1 MSIYFGWLL
10 GVYCYAL
17 CAAQVSGYY
26 NDASGQLTFH
36 HAVQSHPQRSLYI
49 VKSRDRSDDSSYG
62 ILKSLALEVGF
73 GVHLLGE
80 KVAISGLTLQPED
93 VVLAVG
99 SSSELIQ
106 RQLGST
112 SNSVLLSRFISLAYP
127 ITQLLP
133 YSSIAIAPMVDATS
147 RSLFSF
153 AIQDQLL
160 SQHKNVGHILVS
172 NTSYSDMFSGSNLKL
187 ISAIKRVLQSQY
199 DSNDDQD
206 SVQVLRAI
214 QKQLKRESHVALSPP
229 CHYYNDK
236 DPKSVDKNVN
246 CFVGSQFMAYIQ
258 LQSAIGHLAPDLNE
272 SLSPIVHNLSGR
284 FLGYEYHGALKNHPL
299 DVSVSLREEQ
309 HYAWVHFPLHVPVVR
324 KLSTSSVEAESVS
337 ETIYESSAFY
347 KRSQQMS
354 NSVQWPLKSLTAIES
369 KGKLGSRE
377 LYMKPLNHSNQSYLD
392 LMRNVGLPFEH
403 LDYSQS
409 YEELFDSAQAVRE
422 ESVWIQQPVSGLSG
436 NQKGFCARLN
446 LIAIK
451 EAFKLLQF
459 DGVRY
464 HKISVGK
471 QQTAIAIEP
480 ILKSNS
486 QNLAL
491 SELQQKIL
499 SGDLMLAVSYDLDT
513 LWNIGPLWIWR
524 QLSVRETSW
533 PKGSSSNING
543 RRQLLRI
550 IQSPVM
556 MSPVNF
562 FIKDAAGIHYC
573 KVLHP
578 SRVIEW
584 LLYDQ

>member
-1 MSIYFGWLL
+1 MSVYFGWLL
-10 GVYCYAL
+10 GIYCYAL
-17 CAAQVSGYY
+17 CATQVSGYY
-26 NDASGQLTFH
+26 YDASGQLTFH
-36 HAVQSHPQRSLYI
+36 HAVQSHSQRSLYI
-49 VKSRDRSDDSSYG
+49 VKSRDRPEDLSYG
-62 ILKSLALEVGF
+62 ILKSLATEVGF
-73 GVHLLGE
+73 NTHLLGE
-80 KVAISGLTLQPED
+80 KFAIRGLSLQPED
-93 VVLAVG
+93 VVIAVG

-106 RQLGST
+106 RQLAST
-112 SNSVLLSRFISLAYP
+112 SQSVLLSRFLSLAYP
-127 ITQLLP
+127 ITHLLP
-133 YSSIAIAPMVDATS
+133 YPSIAIAPMIDATS

-160 SQHKNVGHILVS
+160 SQYENVDHFLVS
-172 NTSYSDMFSGSNLKL
+172 NTSYSDLFSGGNLKL
-187 ISAIKRVLQSQY
+187 ISAIKRVLQPQY
-199 DSNDDQD
+199 DSNDDRD
-206 SVQVLRAI
+206 SMQVLRAI
-214 QKQLKRESHVALSPP
+214 QKQLKRESHVALSPS
-229 CHYYNDK
+229 CHKYNDK
-236 DPKSVDKNVN
+236 DPKSVDKNVD
-246 CFVGSQFMAYIQ
+246 CFVGSEFMAYIQ
-258 LQSAIGHLAPDLNE
+258 LQSAIGHLTPDLNR
-272 SLSPIVHNLSGR
+272 SLSPIVHNKSGR
-284 FLGYEYHGALKNHPL
+284 FLGYEYRGALKDHPL

-324 KLSTSSVEAESVS
+324 KLSASSIEAESVS
-337 ETIYESSAFY
+337 EAIYESPAFY
-347 KRSQQMS
+347 QSNKYMS
-354 NSVQWPLKSLTAIES
+354 NGVQWPLKPITAIES

-409 YEELFDSAQAVRE
+409 FEELFDCAQALRE
-422 ESVWIQQPVSGLSG
+422 ESVWLQQPVSGLSG
-436 NQKGFCARLN
+436 DKKGFCARLN

-451 EAFKLLQF
+451 EAFKLLEF
-459 DGVRY
+459 DGARY
-464 HKISVGK
+464 HKISIGK

-480 ILKSNS
+480 IFKSVT
-486 QNLAL
+486 QNQAL
-491 SELQQKIL
+491 SKLQQKIL
-499 SGDLMLAVSYDLDT
+499 NGDLMLAVSYDLDT

-533 PKGSSSNING
+533 PKGSSHSNG
-543 RRQLLRI
+543 RGRLLKI